1 MKTVVKEGSYARLE
15 DQEADKRVEAGWKF
29 CSKSEWKKNVRD
41 GEVRERKSKSK
52 E

>member
-1 MKTVVKEGSYARLE
+1 MKVIHVQEVV
-15 DQEADKRVEAGWKF
+15 QCVEAGWKF